1 MSFFSNEKELI
12 NLFPLKINVTS
23 EPFET
28 SQANFVAILEQIK
41 IRMSK
46 NLYLE
51 ILFNLIPLKIN
62 VTSEPLGAAVC
73 NFAGK
78 FHNYI
83 RAN

>member
-1 MSFFSNEKELI
+1 MYLEIF

-46 NLYLE
+46 NSYLE
-51 ILFNLIPLKIN
+51 ILFNLFPLKIN
-62 VTSEPLGAAVC
+62 VTSEPLGAAVR
-73 NFAGK
+73 NFAGE
-78 FHNYI
+78 FRSYI